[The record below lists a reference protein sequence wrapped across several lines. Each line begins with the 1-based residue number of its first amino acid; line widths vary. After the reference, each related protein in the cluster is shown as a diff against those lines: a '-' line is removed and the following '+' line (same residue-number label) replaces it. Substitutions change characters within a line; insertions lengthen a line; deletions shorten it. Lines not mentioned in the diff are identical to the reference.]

1 MRRSAWIVP
10 SWLIVWALAAPAA
23 AESGEA
29 SVVESLIYPAI
40 NLVLL
45 LGVII
50 WFSRKPIQGFFAD
63 RRNQI
68 QDDLNTAARLRA
80 DAEARCADL
89 QRRLLNLDAEIEN
102 IRSVARE
109 RAESERAHILAAAQ
123 AAAERIRR
131 DAKAAVDQELRR
143 AREELREET
152 SDLAIELAAKRLR
165 EQITDAD
172 RDRLLDEFIEKIE
185 SGGNGAAGSNA

>member
-1 MRRSAWIVP
+1 VRRIPWLVLSC
-10 SWLIVWALAAPAA
+10 LIVGAPAA

-29 SVVESLIYPAI
+29 SVAESLVYPAI
-40 NLVLL
+40 NLALL
-45 LGVII
+45 LAVLI
-50 WFSRKPIQGFFAD
+50 WFSRKPIQSFFAD
-63 RRNQI
+63 RRGQI
-68 QDDLNTAARLRA
+68 QADLDTAAQLRA

-102 IRSVARE
+102 IRSLAQE
-109 RAESERAHILAAAQ
+109 RAESERVRILTDAQ
-123 AAAERIRR
+123 AAAERIRS

-143 AREELREET
+143 ARAKLREEA

-165 EQITDAD
+165 EQITDSD

-185 SGGNGAAGSNA
+185 RDGDGAAGRNA

>member
-1 MRRSAWIVP
+1 MRRIPWV
-10 SWLIVWALAAPAA
+10 VLACLMVGAPAA

-29 SVVESLIYPAI
+29 SVAESLIYPAI

-50 WFSRKPIQGFFAD
+50 WFSRKPIQSFFAD

-68 QDDLNTAARLRA
+68 QDDLDTAARLRA
-80 DAEARCADL
+80 DAEARCTDL

-102 IRSVARE
+102 IRAVAQE
-109 RAESERAHILAAAQ
+109 RAELERARILTDAQ
-123 AAAERIRR
+123 AAADRIRG

-143 AREELREET
+143 AREELREEAA
-152 SDLAIELAAKRLR
+152 DLAIELAAKRLR
-165 EQITDAD
+165 EQITDSD
-172 RDRLLDEFIEKIE
+172 RDRLLDEFIVKIE
-185 SGGNGAAGSNA
+185 RDGDGAAGRNA

>member
-1 MRRSAWIVP
+1 MVG
-10 SWLIVWALAAPAA
+10 APAA

-29 SVVESLIYPAI
+29 SVAESLIYPAI

-50 WFSRKPIQGFFAD
+50 WFSRKPIQSFFAD

-68 QDDLNTAARLRA
+68 QDDLDTAARLRA
-80 DAEARCADL
+80 DAEARCTDL

-102 IRSVARE
+102 IRAVAQE
-109 RAESERAHILAAAQ
+109 RAELERARILTDAQ
-123 AAAERIRR
+123 AAADRIRG

-143 AREELREET
+143 AREELREEAA
-152 SDLAIELAAKRLR
+152 DLAIELAAKRLR
-165 EQITDAD
+165 EQITDSD
-172 RDRLLDEFIEKIE
+172 RDRLLDEFIVKIE
-185 SGGNGAAGSNA
+185 RDGDGAAGRNA